1 MSQSIRGRTMT
12 MEKECGSWATAWLH
26 TRTHTWNSTRHR
38 TKGRTRE
45 RAVQGRAGEKSK
57 GKGYARAKVAE
68 I

>member
-1 MSQSIRGRTMT
+1 

-26 TRTHTWNSTRHR
+26 THIEQEQDTAQDKGTHT
-38 TKGRTRE
+38 RE
-45 RAVQGRAGEKSK
+45 GSVGQGRAGEGGK